1 MLAHKHMPKL
11 AAALMA
17 LAVCLCLAAGL
28 LSGGKE
34 TSGVSMAYEEK
45 LFDTAAPLTIH
56 ITMEE
61 DDWQAMLDNALS
73 ETYYACDVEIGG
85 QTFYQVGIRPKGN
98 TSLTSIANDPTT
110 DRYSFKLEFDQYV
123 DGQTCW
129 GLDKLVLNNNY
140 ADTTSMKEAL
150 VYDMYHYL
158 GADAS
163 LYNYAAI
170 YVNGEY
176 WGVYLALE
184 AVEDSFLLRNY
195 GAQSGALYKPE
206 GMDMGRGHMGDD
218 AAADSPSPPDRGA
231 QLLGD
236 MPDRPEDMPD
246 MPEDMPENMPE
257 GMPGDMPDMGD
268 MPGMFSASGG
278 ADLNYTDDALDS
290 YQTIWDGEVTNTKKA
305 DHRRVVT
312 ALAHI
317 AAGEDLERYMDV
329 DNLLKYMAVHT
340 FSVNLDS
347 LSGNMAHNY
356 YLYESGGR
364 LNLLPWDYNLA
375 FGGFT
380 GGADSTINS
389 DIHDPFAGTDFFDTL
404 LADETY
410 RAQYEEYLRQLA
422 EEYVQGGALEAFYTR
437 TRAQI
442 DALVETDPTAF
453 YTYEEYDTAAELL
466 PEVVHLRAQS
476 VLSQLSGGKGVDA
489 SHIDLTPL
497 GGMTTSDKGNGFG
510 GGFDGGFGGG
520 FDDGFGSFGSFGSF
534 DEGFGDDPSGS
545 PDSHMQPPTFEPAR

>member
-11 AAALMA
+11 AAAVMA
-17 LAVCLCLAAGL
+17 LAVCLCLAASL
-28 LSGGKE
+28 LPGAAE
-34 TSGVSMAYEEK
+34 ASGVAMAYEEK
-45 LFDTAAPLTIH
+45 LFNTAAPLTIH
-56 ITMEE
+56 ITMDD

-73 ETYYACDVEIGG
+73 ETYYTCDVEIGG

-176 WGVYLALE
+176 RGVYLALE

-206 GMDMGRGHMGDD
+206 GMDMGRGHMADD
-218 AAADSPSPPDRGA
+218 AGTDSPSPPDRGA

-236 MPDRPEDMPD
+236 MPDRPENIP
-246 MPEDMPENMPE
+246 N
-257 GMPGDMPDMGD
+257 MPGDMPDMGD

-290 YQTIWDGEVTNTKKA
+290 YQTIWDGEVTDSKKA
-305 DHRRVVT
+305 DHQRVVT

-317 AAGEDLERYMDV
+317 AAGEELERYMDV
-329 DNLLKYMAVHT
+329 ENLLKYMAVHT

-404 LADETY
+404 LADRTY
-410 RAQYEEYLRQLA
+410 RAQYEAYLRQLA
-422 EEYVQGGALEAFYTR
+422 EEYVQGGALKAFYTR
-437 TRAQI
+437 TRSQI

-453 YTYEEYDTAAELL
+453 YRYSEYDTAAELL
-466 PEVVHLRAQS
+466 LEVVYLRAQS

-489 SHIDLTPL
+489 SHIDLAPL
-497 GGMTTSDKGNGFG
+497 GGMTTSN
-510 GGFDGGFGGG
+510 GGFDGEFDKG
-520 FDDGFGSFGSFGSF
+520 FDGGS
-534 DEGFGDDPSGS
+534 DGS
-545 PDSHMQPPTFEPAR
+545 PGSHMQPPPLNRHGERSMSLQPPGEW